1 MKKIYSILAGLLLTV
16 SVFAQAPQK
25 MSYQAVIRNVSNV
38 LVTSKPVGMKIS
50 VLQGTS
56 TGTVVYSETQTP
68 NTNSNGLVSLEIGSG
83 IPVVGT
89 FSGINW
95 SNGPYFIKTET
106 DPTGGTSYN
115 ITGTSQL
122 LSVPYALHAK
132 YAENII
138 QNPTTGYMHI
148 DTIGNYIVKNNNGI
162 HPFYVI
168 SSSNE
173 VYNSVS
179 EQLAI
184 VGANK
189 DNHNPIGQDDTRAL
203 MVHNDALR
211 HLTKAVVCEP
221 GELNISVQNDSIGAL
236 GQNPFQAYI
245 QMKDTQKEIIIGNA
259 YTNPSQKNEISL
271 KKDATMQTFTPDNG
285 STYRAVL
292 FDNNGVQLIKN
303 NTVVHKV
310 DMSGN
315 VTMGDVLNIKP
326 RSTAPSSPNKG
337 TIYFDDV
344 TNKLRVF
351 DGTTWQNCW

>member
-1 MKKIYSILAGLLLTV
+1 M
-16 SVFAQAPQK
+16 
-25 MSYQAVIRNVSNV
+25 
-38 LVTSKPVGMKIS
+38 
-50 VLQGTS
+50 
-56 TGTVVYSETQTP
+56 
-68 NTNSNGLVSLEIGSG
+68 
-83 IPVVGT
+83 
-89 FSGINW
+89 
-95 SNGPYFIKTET
+95 
-106 DPTGGTSYN
+106 
-115 ITGTSQL
+115 

-132 YAENII
+132 FAENII
-138 QNPTTGYMHI
+138 QDSTTGYVHN
-148 DTIGNYIVKNNNGI
+148 DTVGNYIVKINNGI
-162 HPFYVI
+162 HPFYDI

-179 EQLAI
+179 GQLAI

-189 DNHNPIGQDDTRAL
+189 DNHNPIGSNDTRAL

-236 GQNPFQAYI
+236 GQNPFQAFI
-245 QMKDTQKEIIIGNA
+245 QMKDTQKEILIGNTYA
-259 YTNPSQKNEISL
+259 KPSQKNLILL
-271 KKDATMQTFTPDNG
+271 KEDATMLTFTSDNG
-285 STYRAVL
+285 ATYRAVL
-292 FDNNGVQLIKN
+292 FDNNGVQLIKD
-303 NTVVHKV
+303 NTIVHKV

-326 RSTAPSSPNKG
+326 RSTAPSSPSRG